1 MNTGLQTGERLTQHF
16 STTGMKAWTNKKEG
30 HIYSH
35 YHEMLKEKVL
45 VTQHGDDWLSPAWV
59 RRTGRVSWHT
69 VCRQTIAGNFP
80 VWDHSKHWA
89 ARIVCPQT
97 VLSGARR
104 RHHELPFVIRRWIS
118 ELCHDAA
125 RRTSAIDSRPRPERF
140 CCGRDGETDE
150 WTINIFSNMT
160 VDR

>member
-1 MNTGLQTGERLTQHF
+1 MNKQER
-16 STTGMKAWTNKKEG
+16 EG

-45 VTQHGDDWLSPAWV
+45 ATQHGDDWLSPAWV

-80 VWDHSKHWA
+80 VWEHSKHCT

-125 RRTSAIDSRPRPERF
+125 RRTSAIDSRPPAWKVLLWK
-140 CCGRDGETDE
+140 GWRDRQTDE
-150 WTINIFSNMT
+150 WTINIFSNT
-160 VDR
+160 KVDR